1 MAWIRHNTFSE
12 GTNRVLWA
20 GVKTRGLGVGFVRAE
35 DRATWPYDRP
45 STSRFLIEEGA
56 PFTTL
61 LILSTGHDQPYPVL
75 ISVLVDYR
83 QVEFRLDGKK
93 GLLHYLEIDPGA
105 EVNTEIP
112 MEVPIG
118 GLGWHDVTVVVFP
131 DPEFQPADPQ
141 QRLPPKLG
149 AFGRRTVVCV
159 EGCTP
164 VGSALPEPLVGTSG
178 AIGGPKALPLVP
190 GDRPPRERLLMT
202 ITARAGAS
210 VDLEL
215 WASNRDEALREYV
228 VVPFLNYH
236 QVSYAGADRLLFH
249 MPPDSSLF
257 VSGQVQVPDRE
268 GIHELTFLYVF
279 DPFQD
284 IEAVTDPFVRSAMRA
299 GIIAE
304 RP

>member
-1 MAWIRHNTFSE
+1 VRHDTLSE
-12 GTNRVLWA
+12 ETSRVTWS
-20 GVKTRGLGVGFVRAE
+20 GVKTHGLGVGFVRAE

-45 STSRFLIEEGA
+45 STSRFLIEEGV
-56 PFTTL
+56 PFTTF

-112 MEVPIG
+112 MEVPID

-131 DPEFQPADPQ
+131 DPEFQPTDRQ

-159 EGCTP
+159 ADCAP
-164 VGSALPEPLVGTSG
+164 VRSALPEPMVGTPG
-178 AIGGPKALPLVP
+178 AMGGPKALPLVP
-190 GDRPPRERLLMT
+190 GDRPPKERLLT
-202 ITARAGAS
+202 AITARAGAA

-215 WASNRDEALREYV
+215 WADNQRDIALEYV
-228 VVPFLNYH
+228 VVPFLNYR
-236 QVSYAGADRLLFH
+236 QVSYAGSNRLLFH

-257 VSGQVQVPDRE
+257 VPGRVQVPNRE
-268 GIHELTFLYVF
+268 GVHEFAFLYVS
-279 DPFQD
+279 DPFLA
-284 IEAVTDPFVRSAMRA
+284 IEAVTDPFVQSDMRA

-304 RP
+304 KP